1 MFFSFSTG
9 ILQRSG
15 EKNHCHPFCCIIEDG
30 TCIINSVEG
39 VERVEVSIE
48 NSKCST
54 IVVVHTL
61 RKDDDGMEYCWSFV
75 LVQMVE
81 EDSKNEIWK
90 FNYFVKEL

>member
-1 MFFSFSTG
+1 M
-9 ILQRSG
+9 
-15 EKNHCHPFCCIIEDG
+15 
-30 TCIINSVEG
+30 CIINSVEG

-81 EDSKNEIWK
+81 EDSKNEFGNSIIS
-90 FNYFVKEL
+90 